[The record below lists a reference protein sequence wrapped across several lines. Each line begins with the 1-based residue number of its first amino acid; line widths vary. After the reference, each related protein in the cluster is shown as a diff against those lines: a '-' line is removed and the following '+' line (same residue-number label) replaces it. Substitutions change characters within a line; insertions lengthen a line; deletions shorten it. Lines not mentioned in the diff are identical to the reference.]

1 MFVEAKLLAQLQ
13 AAEGMLYS
21 TNNKLHTN
29 VTKRDDGDSFLDM
42 VWLTI
47 DLTDMTKL
55 AQTYP
60 NNQIQERN
68 QLLRSIKNNMTD
80 TYCQYLSKTCLE
92 K

>member
-1 MFVEAKLLAQLQ
+1 MV
-13 AAEGMLYS
+13 
-21 TNNKLHTN
+21 
-29 VTKRDDGDSFLDM
+29 SFLDM
-42 VWLTI
+42 VWLII

-68 QLLRSIKNNMTD
+68 QLLRSIRNNMTD